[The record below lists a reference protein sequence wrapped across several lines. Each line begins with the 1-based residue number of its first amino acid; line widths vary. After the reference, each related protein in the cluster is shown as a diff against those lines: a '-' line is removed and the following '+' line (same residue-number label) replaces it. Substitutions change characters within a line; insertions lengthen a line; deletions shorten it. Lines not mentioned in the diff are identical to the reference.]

1 MVQKYLISYYKKNK
15 PRNRQIDEGTKE
27 RKDWQTSKPID
38 IQGNVFWGSVQ
49 KRLLTMIQIR
59 FDERLP
65 IVHHVANYFFFCFEK
80 LLVASN
86 SICGPKSCHRGT
98 VTWPTKASNI
108 EFMGQRYY
116 LQELKNSNLILILY
130 FLNY

>member
-1 MVQKYLISYYKKNK
+1 MVQKYLISYDKKNK
-15 PRNRQIDEGTKE
+15 PRNRQMDKGTKE
-27 RKDWQTSKPID
+27 RKDWQTSKLID

-49 KRLLTMIQIR
+49 KRLLTMIQIG

-65 IVHHVANYFFFCFEK
+65 IVHHVANYFFFFK
-80 LLVASN
+80 LFVASN
-86 SICGPKSCHRGT
+86 SICGPKSCHREI